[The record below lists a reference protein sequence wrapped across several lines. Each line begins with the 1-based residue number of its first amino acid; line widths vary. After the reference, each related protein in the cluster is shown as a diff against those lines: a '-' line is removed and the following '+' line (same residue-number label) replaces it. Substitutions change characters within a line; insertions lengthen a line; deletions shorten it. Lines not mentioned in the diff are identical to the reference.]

1 MNNFIEINN
10 LKKKF
15 HLLNE
20 NELLIFENLNFSI
33 TKNSITSIVGSSG
46 CGKSTLLNI
55 LGLLD
60 SNFEGQFLF
69 EGKAANFMSNNQL
82 SSIRNKKIGFIHQFF
97 NLIPELSVLE
107 NVILPGLINKN
118 KESVV
123 IKEACDLLVTFGI
136 LDKKNIRPNKLSGG
150 EQQRTALARSM
161 APSPELLMLD
171 EPFSGVDVTTEE
183 AIITLLRR
191 LRDEG
196 CIILVSTH
204 NLGSVPEFCDRTVLI
219 NRTILAQGLT
229 KEVFTPDNLKRAFG
243 GVLRHFV
250 LGGSAL
256 HNDDDTRQVTVITDD
271 ERPFVVYGDET
282 KQYENP
288 SND

>member
-20 NELLIFENLNFSI
+20 NELIIFENLNFSI

-69 EGKAANFMSNNQL
+69 EGKGTNTIRGNQL
-82 SSIRNKKIGFIHQFF
+82 SKIRNKKIGFIHQFF

-107 NVILPGLINKN
+107 NVILPGLISGN

-123 IKEACDLLVTFGI
+123 NKEACGLLDIFGI
-136 LDKKNIRPNKLSGG
+136 LDKKNIKPNKLSGG
-150 EQQRTALARSM
+150 EQQRVASARALINKPDLILADEM
-161 APSPELLMLD
+161 TGNLD
-171 EPFSGVDVTTEE
+171 EDTSDE
-183 AIITLLRR
+183 IINFFLKFIENNNISLLY
-191 LRDEG
+191 
-196 CIILVSTH
+196 VTH
-204 NLGSVPEFCDRTVLI
+204 NQKYADMANNKYEFKNKKLI
-219 NRTILAQGLT
+219 
-229 KEVFTPDNLKRAFG
+229 LK
-243 GVLRHFV
+243 
-250 LGGSAL
+250 
-256 HNDDDTRQVTVITDD
+256 
-271 ERPFVVYGDET
+271 
-282 KQYENP
+282 
-288 SND
+288 

>member
-15 HLLNE
+15 HLSNE

-46 CGKSTLLNI
+46 CGKSTFLNI

-69 EGKAANFMSNNQL
+69 EGKATKTINGNQL
-82 SSIRNKKIGFIHQFF
+82 SKIRNKKIGFIHQFF

-118 KESVV
+118 RESLV

-136 LDKKNIRPNKLSGG
+136 LDKKNIKPNKLSGG
-150 EQQRTALARSM
+150 EQQRVASARALINTPDLILADEM
-161 APSPELLMLD
+161 TGNLD
-171 EPFSGVDVTTEE
+171 EDTSDE
-183 AIITLLRR
+183 IINFFLKFIKSNKISLLY
-191 LRDEG
+191 
-196 CIILVSTH
+196 VTH
-204 NLGSVPEFCDRTVLI
+204 NQKYSDMANNKYEFKNKKLI
-219 NRTILAQGLT
+219 
-229 KEVFTPDNLKRAFG
+229 LK
-243 GVLRHFV
+243 
-250 LGGSAL
+250 
-256 HNDDDTRQVTVITDD
+256 
-271 ERPFVVYGDET
+271 
-282 KQYENP
+282 
-288 SND
+288 